1 MGYKRVDF
9 EERMEI
15 FRLYYKEGMKRSE
28 IAKALKRNPSSIGR
42 EIAKGMND
50 AEEYDP
56 LLSNNKSILA
66 RESQVPRLKMTEAA
80 WELVKKKLELHWSP
94 EQIERWLKK
103 EYSIYSMTAKT
114 IYNYIHLHMKG
125 ELKKLALTDL
135 RLKGKKRKS
144 SACVEKRGKIPDM
157 TLISE
162 RPPEIEDRKVVGHWE
177 GDLIMG
183 EGNKSAIL
191 VLTERSMRYV
201 QLDLLADRH
210 DALTVRKTIEKRFK
224 RMKKDLVKSLTLD
237 QGKENSQH
245 KTLSANL
252 DIGVY
257 FCHPASPWE
266 KGTCENTNY
275 LIRDMLDGISNFRQL
290 TQRDVSKIARLLNE
304 RPRKTLD
311 FKSPKEIFLNLH

>member
-1 MGYKRVDF
+1 MGYKRIDF
-9 EERMEI
+9 AERMEI
-15 FRLYYKEGMKRSE
+15 FRLCYKEGMKRSE
-28 IAKALKRNPSSIGR
+28 IAEALCRSPSSIGN
-42 EIAKGMND
+42 EIAKGINHKG
-50 AEEYDP
+50 EYDP
-56 LLSNNKSILA
+56 VVANDKNISA
-66 RESQVPRLKMTEAA
+66 RKSQVPQLKMTEAA
-80 WELVKKKLELHWSP
+80 WKLTEKKLELHWSP
-94 EQIERWLKK
+94 EQIEKWLKK
-103 EYSIYSMTAKT
+103 EYPIHSMSAKT
-114 IYNYIHLHMKG
+114 IYDYIHVHMKG
-125 ELKKLALTDL
+125 ELKKLALKDL

-144 SACVEKRGKIPDM
+144 EEKRGKIPDM

-162 RPPEIEDRKVVGHWE
+162 RPPSVEDRNVVGHWE

-201 QLDLLADRH
+201 TLDLLSDRH
-210 DALTVRKTIEKRFK
+210 DALTVRQTIEKRLK
-224 RMKKDLVKSLTLD
+224 RMKKDLLKSLTLD

-252 DIGVY
+252 NMGVY

-275 LIRDMLDGISNFRQL
+275 LIRDMSDGVSDFRRL
-290 TQRDVSKIARLLNE
+290 TQRDVSKISKLLNE

-311 FKSPKEIFLNLH
+311 FKTPKEIFLNLR